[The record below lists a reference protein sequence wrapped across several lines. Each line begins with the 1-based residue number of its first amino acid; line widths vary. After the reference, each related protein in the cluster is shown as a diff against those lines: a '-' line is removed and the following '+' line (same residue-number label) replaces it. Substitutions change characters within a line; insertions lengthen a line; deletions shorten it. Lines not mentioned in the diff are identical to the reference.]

1 MPSDICSSGQPPGK
15 LSQLLYKL
23 LLSCYVQL
31 RTASRAS
38 LAMLSSSSSVM
49 LSRVMATFSWD
60 RRILSLFLM
69 MVETCLVIRKIFI
82 VTGVGSSAVCLRL
95 LGMIS
100 VTPHLY
106 PRPPP
111 LLLLNRSG
119 DAPALGPVSPHPS
132 HNCWVCSLVT
142 AVYWKYQYSW
152 KRRNVSYPR
161 HIPGSCWV
169 WLLFIERI
177 LMFSWKRR
185 NVSYTWHIPSYI
197 AVGFLGQW

>member
-106 PRPPP
+106 PRPPFP
-111 LLLLNRSG
+111 PFSSSTDQVTPPHWAQCHHILLITVESAHLS
-119 DAPALGPVSPHPS
+119 
-132 HNCWVCSLVT
+132 
-142 AVYWKYQYSW
+142 
-152 KRRNVSYPR
+152 
-161 HIPGSCWV
+161 
-169 WLLFIERI
+169 LLFIESINIHEKEEMYLTQDTSLVAVESGYCLLKGSLCFHEKEEMSLIRDT
-177 LMFSWKRR
+177 
-185 NVSYTWHIPSYI
+185 YHHI
-197 AVGFLGQW
+197 

>member
-60 RRILSLFLM
+60 RRSLSLFLM

-100 VTPHLY
+100 VTPHLS

-132 HNCWVCSLVT
+132 HNCWVWS
-142 AVYWKYQYSW
+142 
-152 KRRNVSYPR
+152 
-161 HIPGSCWV
+161 
-169 WLLFIERI
+169 LLFIESINIHEKEEMYLTQDTSLIAVETVYWRI
-177 LMFSWKRR
+177 IMFSWKRR
-185 NVSYTWHIPSYI
+185 NVSYSWQIPS
-197 AVGFLGQW
+197 